1 MSTQAPLRIGAA
13 TLMLACLALG
23 CSSSSNSS
31 LVGEWRDPSPT
42 HGPYRKVLVLA
53 LEPRQDLR
61 RTYEDALVRELR
73 QRGTVAIESYTLL
86 PLSSEHVDRD
96 TVIKAVADSGADA
109 VIVTRLLKMES
120 RVVGGSPAY
129 TPPTTSLYGY
139 QATGSYYQ
147 PVGYGDNALQAYS
160 SKVATLE
167 TSLFDAATA
176 RLIWSGTTETF
187 DADEAQRQIPGLVKT
202 LTTAMVKAKV
212 IA

>member
-1 MSTQAPLRIGAA
+1 MSTQAPIRIRAA
-13 TLMLACLALG
+13 TAVLVCLALG
-23 CSSSSNSS
+23 CSSSTS
-31 LVGEWRDPSPT
+31 LLGEWRDPSLT
-42 HGPYRKVLVLA
+42 RGPYRKVLVLA
-53 LEPRQDLR
+53 MGPREDLR
-61 RTYEDALVRELR
+61 RTYEDAFVRELR

-86 PLSSEHVDRD
+86 PLPTEHVERD
-96 TVIKAVADSGADA
+96 AVVKAVADSGADA

-139 QATGSYYQ
+139 QAMGSYYR
-147 PVGYGDNALQAYS
+147 PVGYGDSALQAYPS
-160 SKVATLE
+160 MVATLE

-176 RLIWSGTTETF
+176 RVAWSGTTETF

-202 LTTAMVKAKV
+202 LITAMVKAKF